1 MMTTTT
7 RMNHSPALLGSFPRE
22 GSVFSEHVVR
32 FLRLVGWRHVTCR
45 LSLDA

>member
-1 MMTTTT
+1 MMTLTT

-32 FLRLVGWRHVTCR
+32 FLRFVG
-45 LSLDA
+45 